1 MADPLSHPCN
11 SYAGMHVN
19 PIQLSGCYSLTLIL
33 NFQRNTTGTAGWPNL
48 CSLAAGMAM
57 NVGEAFLQLAGNMPP
72 FIVLG
77 LQQAVRQFPKLFRL
91 LHGVSL
97 SSRGSAE

>member
-1 MADPLSHPCN
+1 
-11 SYAGMHVN
+11 
-19 PIQLSGCYSLTLIL
+19 
-33 NFQRNTTGTAGWPNL
+33 
-48 CSLAAGMAM
+48 MAM
-57 NVGEAFLQLAGNMPP
+57 NIGEAFLQLAGNMPP

-97 SSRGSAE
+97 SSRGSAK